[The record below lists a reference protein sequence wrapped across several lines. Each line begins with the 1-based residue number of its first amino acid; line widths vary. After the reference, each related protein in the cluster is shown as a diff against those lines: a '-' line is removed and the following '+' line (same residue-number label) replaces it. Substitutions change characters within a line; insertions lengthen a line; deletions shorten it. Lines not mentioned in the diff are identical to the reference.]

1 MGVEIE
7 RWMHRARRHLG
18 RLVPG
23 QRAWVSIGTFCHAA
37 SALREAGLRQWS
49 GPFDWIFSTPAL
61 VADAIEE
68 DFENFLAPRYLQSV
82 PEHLLT
88 PGTTRQCRHLLFE
101 ERYRLPTLF
110 NHHDPVSSQEDR
122 ETLARAIARFRSA
135 LANPRGN
142 TFFMLSDRPRV
153 EADLD
158 RLERLFLRHGSQ
170 HRMVVV
176 TLEAG
181 SERLLRV
188 EDGPGRRTGGVVRL
202 LGESKGVRFVDQAD
216 NEFLRQAL
224 ARFAS
229 RVGASDARS
238 A

>member
-18 RLVPG
+18 RFVPG

-49 GPFDWIFSTPAL
+49 GPFDWIFSTPTL

-68 DFENFLAPRYLQSV
+68 DFENFLSPRYLQSV
-82 PEHLLT
+82 PEHALT
-88 PGTTRQCRHLLFE
+88 PGTKRQCRHLLFE

-110 NHHDPVSSQEDR
+110 NHHDPVSCQEDR
-122 ETLARAIARFRSA
+122 EALTRAVGRFRSA

-142 TFFMLSDRPRV
+142 IFFMLTDRPRE

-158 RLERLFLRHGSQ
+158 RLERLVLRQGSQ
-170 HRMVVV
+170 HRLVIA
-176 TLEAG
+176 TLEVGAQ
-181 SERLLRV
+181 RLLRM
-188 EDGPGRRTGGVVRL
+188 EEGTRGGRLRGTVRL
-202 LGESKGVRFVDQAD
+202 PGESKGVRFVDQAD
-216 NEFLRQAL
+216 NDFLRNAIGQ
-224 ARFAS
+224 FAS
-229 RVGASDARS
+229 RVSASL
-238 A
+238 